1 MNSSKQSLTYPY
13 LSPIAGCPVCGGGAK
28 AEEGLHGG
36 EAGAGLQVG
45 LQLRGELLL
54 PDLLCQEHSAQ
65 RLCCKISQLECG
77 TREVD
82 TYKHS
87 SRRGG
92 GLGPRPPARAPSP

>member
-1 MNSSKQSLTYPY
+1 MKSSKPSRRYLY

-54 PDLLCQEHSAQ
+54 PDLLGQEHPAQ
-65 RLCCKISQLECG
+65 RLCCNISQLECG
-77 TREVD
+77 TMVVG

-92 GLGPRPPARAPSP
+92 GPRPPARAPSP